1 MNVTPTK
8 INLYKFVSTTGIAA
22 ASDAKKQEKA
32 TIGIQTKQ
40 VEAINQLGG
49 VVNGIAGSLLKI
61 EAIEIARAKAL
72 AKKATEFEPEYTE
85 VKKQKFTF
93 VGKLLEAFKAPNFL
107 KGLLQMLGALFKMLI
122 GVPVLKWLADEKNQK
137 TIINTFKIIYGVF
150 KAISSFIA
158 SAFVTGINSL
168 AKALRGGENM
178 STWQRVLAFAKGIV
192 AFGAI
197 VVGLKWLNPLRI
209 GKTMKEI
216 GMIFKGFNNALF
228 NFRNALRAR
237 RGLKALKHGGGLGGS
252 KFLRRAPGFTK
263 GALITGGILTVGSMV
278 MGGDAEAAEGE
289 EVPERKM
296 GGPIGKANIGR
307 IVPQQGGLIRGPDTG
322 YPVSMDGGKSTSFIG
337 HGTEKVVGDKKGG
350 GYVIPIN
357 NAATRANPYLTAY
370 NEAAAAGLGMSGA
383 MPPEMFIGGLF
394 KGAGNLLKGRTW
406 GGAQRM
412 GTQAN
417 FGTGRDGGFGAG
429 THGSGWPSAWDG
441 KPVGGQ
447 TNSPSKKP
455 GLWGQIGNFLTKGDG
470 QTSGAAMIGRMFGNE
485 QAGASIGN
493 IMGIFQGGGS
503 GKDGKATGWDIIK
516 GIGGVAGNFL
526 GGSKAGGWIN
536 TAMGIGDILKGDGN
550 WASKFRDIAGNFGGT
565 IADLIGGKTGAAIG
579 GFMNSYFNGT
589 AGSIGEM
596 ISGMGAQAGTGRIA
610 DAANH
615 PGYSGGMGVT
625 DPDGGPRA
633 AKILGRQM
641 LSRGMTV
648 YGHPNF
654 KNNKFSKENAAN
666 EKGYDPGGRQPVGGG
681 PFHSQGLGLNIADYR
696 SGDYGARLRNLADF
710 LRGQIDTF
718 KIVQV
723 IYDKWGMWFAGQK
736 EKKGP
741 SKYGYPD
748 SIGVGVAPK
757 TPEDTGVGSQQAV
770 ANSQRSIMKKALEGG
785 GGDTG
790 DAALNIR
797 KVLNQAKAK
806 EQGAS
811 TSDFGGNFFMDLL
824 GDKNSKI
831 SDAFIKPSDEKKAA
845 DAWKFSQDDD
855 YLTNFLYK
863 KGANE
868 DQAMNYMNLIDGD
881 VFSKTPT
888 FNNDDSFS
896 FSDSFKIGNSMFTK
910 DDGKSA
916 TDFYAK
922 KNAGVTDSEISD
934 KKKAQYEQNRANR
947 GAAFTGKKGDTLIS
961 SAPKTNSPVS
971 TASGTKG
978 SNAEEKSKDYYN
990 KKASKDRQHA
1000 TSAMNDKIQATI
1012 QSALAAV
1019 QAHNSGVQAMV
1030 ASENQKVLQMQKNAK
1045 SMAAKAKR
1053 AVKNQRQN
1061 QNQSAVA

>member
-1 MNVTPTK
+1 
-8 INLYKFVSTTGIAA
+8 
-22 ASDAKKQEKA
+22 
-32 TIGIQTKQ
+32 
-40 VEAINQLGG
+40 
-49 VVNGIAGSLLKI
+49 
-61 EAIEIARAKAL
+61 
-72 AKKATEFEPEYTE
+72 
-85 VKKQKFTF
+85 
-93 VGKLLEAFKAPNFL
+93 
-107 KGLLQMLGALFKMLI
+107 
-122 GVPVLKWLADEKNQK
+122 
-137 TIINTFKIIYGVF
+137 
-150 KAISSFIA
+150 
-158 SAFVTGINSL
+158 
-168 AKALRGGENM
+168 M
-178 STWQRVLAFAKGIV
+178 STWQRMLAFAKGIV

-263 GALITGGILTVGSMV
+263 GALITGGMVTVGSMV
-278 MGGDAEAAEGE
+278 MGGDAEAAEGEEEGGE

-625 DPDGGPRA
+625 DPDGGP
-633 AKILGRQM
+633 KSCQ
-641 LSRGMTV
+641 
-648 YGHPNF
+648 
-654 KNNKFSKENAAN
+654 
-666 EKGYDPGGRQPVGGG
+666 DP
-681 PFHSQGLGLNIADYR
+681 
-696 SGDYGARLRNLADF
+696 
-710 LRGQIDTF
+710 
-718 KIVQV
+718 
-723 IYDKWGMWFAGQK
+723 W
-736 EKKGP
+736 
-741 SKYGYPD
+741 
-748 SIGVGVAPK
+748 
-757 TPEDTGVGSQQAV
+757 
-770 ANSQRSIMKKALEGG
+770 
-785 GGDTG
+785 
-790 DAALNIR
+790 
-797 KVLNQAKAK
+797 
-806 EQGAS
+806 
-811 TSDFGGNFFMDLL
+811 
-824 GDKNSKI
+824 
-831 SDAFIKPSDEKKAA
+831 
-845 DAWKFSQDDD
+845 
-855 YLTNFLYK
+855 
-863 KGANE
+863 
-868 DQAMNYMNLIDGD
+868 
-881 VFSKTPT
+881 
-888 FNNDDSFS
+888 
-896 FSDSFKIGNSMFTK
+896 
-910 DDGKSA
+910 
-916 TDFYAK
+916 
-922 KNAGVTDSEISD
+922 
-934 KKKAQYEQNRANR
+934 
-947 GAAFTGKKGDTLIS
+947 
-961 SAPKTNSPVS
+961 
-971 TASGTKG
+971 
-978 SNAEEKSKDYYN
+978 
-990 KKASKDRQHA
+990 
-1000 TSAMNDKIQATI
+1000 
-1012 QSALAAV
+1012 
-1019 QAHNSGVQAMV
+1019 
-1030 ASENQKVLQMQKNAK
+1030 
-1045 SMAAKAKR
+1045 
-1053 AVKNQRQN
+1053 
-1061 QNQSAVA
+1061 